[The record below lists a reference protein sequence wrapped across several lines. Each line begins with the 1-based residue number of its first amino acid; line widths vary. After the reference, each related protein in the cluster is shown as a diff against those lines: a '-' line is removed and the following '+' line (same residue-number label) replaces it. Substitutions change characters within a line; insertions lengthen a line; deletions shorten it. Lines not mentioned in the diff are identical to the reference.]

1 MAFGMEILAYDPYMP
16 KEAVEA
22 TGAEYVDLDTMLSQ
36 SDIVSIHLPVLPST
50 KAIVNKDWFSKM
62 KPTAYVINTARAAV
76 IDQKDFVEALENK
89 TIGGAAVDV
98 YWQEPVPA
106 NHPLL
111 KMRNVT
117 CTPHYAGL
125 TTDVDNWSGRIMSEN
140 IMAYLKGEPAKHIW
154 KAKK

>member
-62 KPTAYVINTARAAV
+62 KTDCLC
-76 IDQKDFVEALENK
+76 DQ
-89 TIGGAAVDV
+89 
-98 YWQEPVPA
+98 YSQSSS
-106 NHPLL
+106 
-111 KMRNVT
+111 
-117 CTPHYAGL
+117 Y
-125 TTDVDNWSGRIMSEN
+125 
-140 IMAYLKGEPAKHIW
+140 
-154 KAKK
+154 